1 MFQKSLNRRSVVL
14 VALFIIAAY
23 ALGVTG
29 ARLLDLVR
37 ALGHNI
43 PQKELAQ
50 DYLFAVIWAG
60 ILGLTI
66 LAWPVPRGD
75 KRGLLWI
82 WLAKCF
88 VTLGFMLFYENRY
101 GLDAYMYFDQSVQA
115 GALDW
120 NLVASSVGRGSQL
133 IINLCALQNLLL
145 PDSFHALKVSF
156 AMVGLVAIYLFY
168 RAALLFL
175 QREDLRVLYILGFFP
190 SILFWSSTLGK
201 DPIVLFGI
209 SVYTYGVVA
218 WWRLRRVRYM
228 VVIAT
233 GILVTMAVRL
243 WLGPILLAPL
253 AVFALWGVK
262 GLVRKC
268 VVLALVLTS
277 FWVAVQKVRENFRIE
292 TTQDV
297 VNASHQISRS
307 WQRGGSATQVSDF
320 SSLAQMIKLAPIE
333 AFTALFRPLPG
344 EVMNLFGWLAGLENA
359 VLLLALFVAAVRT
372 RWWELKDPL
381 VMWVVVLIAAWA
393 HVYGF
398 ISSQN
403 LGSAVRFKL
412 QVLPLLW
419 GMLLYLSRRR
429 SEVPRPVVA
438 RVLGQEG

>member
-1 MFQKSLNRRSVVL
+1 MLRQVVIRRSTGIIPLVL
-14 VALFIIAAY
+14 LLALFLGYVGAHILEY
-23 ALGVTG
+23 ARV
-29 ARLLDLVR
+29 
-37 ALGHNI
+37 LGHNI

-60 ILGLTI
+60 ILGVTI

-101 GLDAYMYFDQSVQA
+101 GLDAYMYFDQSVQT

-120 NLVASSVGRGSQL
+120 SLVASSVGRGSQL

-145 PDSFHALKVSF
+145 PHSFHALKVSF
-156 AMVGLVAIYLFY
+156 AMGGLVAIYLFY

-209 SVYTYGVVA
+209 SLYTYGVVA
-218 WWRLRRVRYM
+218 WWRSRRVRCLM
-228 VVIAT
+228 ILTA

-268 VVLALVLTS
+268 VLLGLVLAT
-277 FWVAVQKVRENFRIE
+277 FWVAVGKVRENFRME

-297 VNASHQISRS
+297 VNASRQISRS

-320 SSLAQMIKLAPIE
+320 SSIAQMVKLAPIE

-344 EVMNLFGWLAGLENA
+344 EVMNLFGWLAGLENV

-381 VMWVVVLIAAWA
+381 VMWVTVLIAAWA

-429 SEVPRPVVA
+429 SEARRPVVA
-438 RVLGQEG
+438 QVVGQEG